1 MSLRVGVLNALPS
14 VQLCELLGRIG
25 YGFVVLDLEHV
36 LRAPDEL
43 EHAIRACE
51 LSGCEA
57 WVRVPE
63 VDGKLIGRVLD
74 AGARGIVVPRA
85 ESAAQIAE
93 AIAAAR
99 FPPLG
104 RRGITGGRVTG
115 FGNVDLPT
123 YIAQANRDIRIVP
136 MIESA
141 AGIAALPEILA
152 VPGVTLVMEGA
163 LDLALDLGLG
173 PQPTHP
179 QVWALLLQMDAQCR
193 SAEVPFCP
201 NPRTDAQRAHWMQQP
216 DLRWLLAG
224 EDRALIQRALRA
236 QLATFAAP
244 ISSPACRS
252 TP

>member
-1 MSLRVGVLNALPS
+1 MAVAVGILNALPS

-36 LRAPDEL
+36 LRGPDAL

-63 VDGKLIGRVLD
+63 IDEKLIGRVLD
-74 AGARGIVVPRA
+74 AGARGVVIPRT
-85 ESAAQIAE
+85 ESATQIGD

-104 RRGITGGRVTG
+104 RRGLTGGRVTG

-123 YIAQANRDIRIVP
+123 YIAQANANIRIVP

-141 AGIAALPEILA
+141 AGVAALPEILA
-152 VPGVTLVMEGA
+152 IPGVALVMEGA

-179 QVWALLLQMDAQCR
+179 QVWELLLQLHAQCR
-193 SAEVPFCP
+193 AANVPFCP
-201 NPRTDAQRAHWMQQP
+201 NPRTDAQRAHWLQQP
-216 DLRWLLAG
+216 ELRWLLAG
-224 EDRALIQRALRA
+224 EDRALIQRALRGH
-236 QLATFAAP
+236 LAGLAVP
-244 ISSPACRS
+244 QSLSACRS

>member
-1 MSLRVGVLNALPS
+1 MSPVVGVLNALPS

-36 LRAPDEL
+36 LHAPEQL
-43 EHAIRACE
+43 EHAIRALE

-57 WVRVPE
+57 WVRVPD
-63 VDGKLIGRVLD
+63 VDEKLIGRVLD
-74 AGARGIVVPRA
+74 GGARGIVVPRC
-85 ESAAQIAE
+85 ESAEQIAA

-115 FGNVDLPT
+115 FGNIGLT
-123 YIAQANRDIRIVP
+123 SYIAQANADIRIVP

-141 AGIAALPEILA
+141 AGLAALPQILA
-152 VPGVTLVMEGA
+152 VPGVALVMEGA

-173 PQPTHP
+173 PEPTHP
-179 QVWALLLQMDAQCR
+179 QVWAALQRMHAHCL
-193 SAEVPFCP
+193 AAAVPFCP
-201 NPRTDAQRAHWMQQP
+201 NPRTDAQRAHWLQTP

-224 EDRALIQRALRA
+224 EDRSLIQRALRGH
-236 QLATFAAP
+236 LAAYAAP
-244 ISSPACRS
+244 SPSACRS

>member
-1 MSLRVGVLNALPS
+1 MAHAVGLLNALPS
-14 VQLCELLGRIG
+14 VQLCELLGCIG
-25 YGFVVLDLEHV
+25 YGFAVLDLEHV
-36 LRAPDEL
+36 LRAPEQL

-63 VDGKLIGRVLD
+63 VDEKLIGRVLD

-85 ESAAQIAE
+85 ESAQQMACAV
-93 AIAAAR
+93 AAAR

-115 FGNVDLPT
+115 FGNTDLPT

-141 AGIAALPEILA
+141 AGVAALPDILA
-152 VPGVTLVMEGA
+152 VPGLALVMEGA

-173 PQPTHP
+173 PQPTHA
-179 QVWALLLQMDAQCR
+179 QVWELLLQLQAHCR
-193 SAEVPFCP
+193 AAGVPFCP
-201 NPRTDAQRAHWMQQP
+201 NPRTDAQRAHWLQQP

-224 EDRALIQRALRA
+224 EDRALIQRALRGH
-236 QLATFAAP
+236 LATFDAP
-244 ISSPACRS
+244 ASLPACRS